1 MFYDPLKD
9 TRTGDEKTP
18 KPPFRVGII
27 VNQIPMTDV
36 DGNEFMMDELSITD
50 LTDAGQL
57 SDLRRFIEAEALEET
72 SDGLNSGGPY
82 VEFLIYPT
90 GFRLASLDDVD
101 DVV

>member
-9 TRTGDEKTP
+9 TRTGDKKTP

-27 VNQIPMTDV
+27 VNQVPMSDEH
-36 DGNEFMMDELSITD
+36 GNEFMMDELSITD
-50 LTDAGQL
+50 VTGVGEL
-57 SDLRRFIEAEALEET
+57 SDLRRFIEAEALEDVAE
-72 SDGLNSGGPY
+72 GLSSGPY

-90 GFRLASLDDVD
+90 GFRLASLDEVD